1 METANKKI
9 TVVVLIAIVLIIGLI
24 LYASTLLQKQPV
36 NNTDEKTY
44 LIQIT
49 ETLWKGNETSDG
61 AFKKYD
67 IKANDTIK
75 FNGKYKKINFDI
87 VSANDKFITI
97 KTSEEMKLI
106 EEEKNS
112 ISNTFKI
119 STKSKIKLSTN
130 TKDEGAYYLIES
142 K

>member
-1 METANKKI
+1 
-9 TVVVLIAIVLIIGLI
+9 
-24 LYASTLLQKQPV
+24 
-36 NNTDEKTY
+36 
-44 LIQIT
+44 
-49 ETLWKGNETSDG
+49 
-61 AFKKYD
+61 
-67 IKANDTIK
+67 
-75 FNGKYKKINFDI
+75 
-87 VSANDKFITI
+87 
-97 KTSEEMKLI
+97 MKLI